1 MDFLSSTT
9 KSDLE
14 RMLFDETEQ
23 PKALP
28 LSLLAEITNG
38 FSDKQ
43 IIGQGGFAVVYQ
55 VAVKRL
61 CNTLMHEEFQ

>member
-1 MDFLSSTT
+1 MDCLSSTA

-14 RMLFDETEQ
+14 RMLFDETEH

-55 VAVKRL
+55 VCHSSQL
-61 CNTLMHEEFQ
+61 SGS